1 MKKLIVLVN
10 CALVLLVLV
19 SGCTTRPPALKPVIP
34 APVPTL
40 PVTTAPQMPEVP
52 PIFYGKWIL
61 TTMAIQNGTAL
72 IRPTTEITLVFN
84 PDGNLTGYG
93 GCNNYFASY
102 TQPGTTTKFGS
113 GITLGPVASTRKF
126 CEINGQQET
135 TYLSILQNTAAYDVT
150 INQLTLTDTSGNVL
164 VFKVSS
170 PIPATV

>member
-1 MKKLIVLVN
+1 MKKLIVLFGW
-10 CALVLLVLV
+10 ALVLLVLI
-19 SGCTTRPPALKPVIP
+19 SGCTTQPPALKPVTP
-34 APVPTL
+34 TPVNTL
-40 PVTTAPQMPEVP
+40 PVSTAPQMPEVP
-52 PIFYGKWIL
+52 PILYGKWIL

-72 IRPTTEITLVFN
+72 LEPTTEITLVFN

-102 TQPGTTTKFGS
+102 TQLGTTTKFGS

-126 CEINGQQET
+126 CEINGQQEM
-135 TYLSILQNTAAYDVT
+135 TYLSILKNTAAYDVT

-170 PIPATV
+170 AIPTTV

>member
-1 MKKLIVLVN
+1 MKKLIVLFGW
-10 CALVLLVLV
+10 ALVLLVLV
-19 SGCTTRPPALKPVIP
+19 SGCMTRPQAQQPAAPIPIPALPITAMPP
-34 APVPTL
+34 AVAVPQAL
-40 PVTTAPQMPEVP
+40 
-52 PIFYGKWIL
+52 YGKWIL
-61 TTMAIQNGTAL
+61 TTMAIQDGTAL

-102 TQPGTTTKFGS
+102 TQLGTTTKFGS
-113 GITLGPVASTRKF
+113 GITLGPIASTKKF

-135 TYLSILQNTAAYDVT
+135 TYLSILKDTMAYDVS

-170 PIPATV
+170 AILTTA